1 MIRSHVRRSIV
12 AWSPAGIV
20 WGMWLLCLGQ
30 AFGQPPGYS
39 GGPPRFD
46 PKEII
51 DRLDDNHNGQV
62 DPDEMNGRSR
72 YFLEGLA
79 RDNNLDLSKP
89 IPNSK
94 LHDLLKA
101 RFGGGSSGSS
111 GSSSSRS
118 SGSSSSISS
127 APQAFGV
134 STSTTKVQ
142 GFGVAGG
149 IESWDAIRKNYDQRV
164 VERVEDAMKRYDRDS
179 DGMLN
184 AEELKGGDWR
194 SGSPLEF
201 DKNRDGK
208 VSRGEMAER
217 YKARYS
223 SGDYGRGGPPSY
235 GGPPVS
241 YSGGPPSG
249 SYVYRGPP
257 PGASTTVVMSATS
270 SSSANPGLSYG
281 SSSSR
286 PVSSASGGASPSGSS
301 SSSGDD
307 RVARYAEGLLK
318 QYDTN
323 KDGILQRDEWSKM
336 RGEPHKADRDGNGLV
351 TKDELAAQ
359 LADYSKGRSGGSS
372 STSGGGSSGGSGS
385 SQSSTGSSYQSPGS
399 YGSRSPASGS
409 TSTRGTVK
417 TYRFLSPLE
426 RLPQGLPDW
435 FTRNDADGDGQ
446 IAMAEFAT
454 SWDDE
459 RAAEFARW
467 DRNNDGLITA
477 KEAAGK

>member
-1 MIRSHVRRSIV
+1 MIRSQVRSSV
-12 AWSPAGIV
+12 AWSPAGI
-20 WGMWLLCLGQ
+20 GLGTWLLCLAQ

-39 GGPPRFD
+39 GGLPRFD

-72 YFLEGLA
+72 YFLESLA

-89 IPNSK
+89 IPNNK

-101 RFGGGSSGSS
+101 RFGGGSSGSAS
-111 GSSSSRS
+111 NRS
-118 SGSSSSISS
+118 SGSSSATAS

-134 STSTTKVQ
+134 STSTTTKVQ
-142 GFGVAGG
+142 GFGAASG
-149 IESWDAIRKNYDQRV
+149 IESWDAIRKNYDERV
-164 VERVEDAMKRYDRDS
+164 VERVEESMKRYDRDN
-179 DGMLN
+179 DGLLN

-194 SGSPLEF
+194 SGNPLDF

-235 GGPPVS
+235 GGPPGS

-249 SYVYRGPP
+249 SYGYRGPP
-257 PGASTTVVMSATS
+257 PGSSTTVVMSATS
-270 SSSANPGLSYG
+270 GSSPSPGTSSGSSNSRPG
-281 SSSSR
+281 SSS
-286 PVSSASGGASPSGSS
+286 SGGASPSGSS
-301 SSSGDD
+301 SNSGDD

-336 RGEPHKADRDGNGLV
+336 RGEPQKADRDGNGLV

-372 STSGGGSSGGSGS
+372 GSSGGGSSGES
-385 SQSSTGSSYQSPGS
+385 SSSRSSTGSSYPSSGS
-399 YGSRSPASGS
+399 YGSRSSSSGS
-409 TSTRGTVK
+409 PAARGTVK

-459 RAAEFARW
+459 RAAEFSRW